1 MAKWNENTQLVNG
14 DNLLLYLVEGEDTDI
29 TTAKVI
35 AYATSCSLQ
44 VDSETI
50 DTSSKFSC
58 KWASNMGGK
67 ASYTISADALY
78 CQDGKTEE
86 GTVVDAVDGFT
97 FDKLLEYMVKGEQVR
112 WVLGEEKEHT
122 GTCDTNPHTL
132 NDKLTYYNGKA
143 VVTSVSLNA
152 GANEIASCSIT
163 LTGAGEIQI
172 NGSKIGTKDN
182 A

>member
-1 MAKWNENTQLVNG
+1 MANWNENAQLVNG
-14 DNLLLYLVEGEDTDI
+14 DNLLLYLTSDKT
-29 TTAKVI
+29 VI
-35 AYATSCSLQ
+35 AYATSCSIQ

-78 CQDGKTEE
+78 CQDTE
-86 GTVVDAVDGFT
+86 GAIS
-97 FDKLLEYMVKGEQVR
+97 FDKLLEYMVKGEQVE
-112 WVLGEEKEHT
+112 WYMGEEEEHT
-122 GTCDTNPHTL
+122 GTCETNPHTL
-132 NDKLTYYNGKA
+132 DTTKTYYNGKA

-152 GANEIASCSIT
+152 GANEIASCSIS
-163 LTGAGEIQI
+163 LSGAGEIQI
-172 NGSKIGTKDN
+172 NGKKVGEQ

>member
-1 MAKWNENTQLVNG
+1 MANWNENAQLING
-14 DNLLLYLVEGEDTDI
+14 DNFLLYLTSGHTV
-29 TTAKVI
+29 V

-78 CQDGKTEE
+78 CQDVE
-86 GTVVDAVDGFT
+86 GAIS
-97 FDKLLEYMVKGEQVR
+97 FDKLLEFMVSGEQIE
-112 WVLGEEKEHT
+112 WYMGEEEDYT
-122 GTCDTNPHTL
+122 GSCETNPHTL
-132 NDKLTYYNGKA
+132 DTTKTYYNGKA

-152 GANEIASCSIT
+152 GNNEIASCSIS

-172 NGSKIGTKDN
+172 NGAQIGATE
-182 A
+182 

>member
-1 MAKWNENTQLVNG
+1 MATWNENTQLVNG
-14 DNLLLYLVEGEDTDI
+14 DNLLLYLTSGQTV
-29 TTAKVI
+29 V

-78 CQDGKTEE
+78 CQDVE
-86 GTVVDAVDGFT
+86 GAIS
-97 FDKLLEYMVKGEQVR
+97 FDKLLEFMVKGEQID
-112 WVLGEEKEHT
+112 WYMGEEQEHT
-122 GTCDTNPHTL
+122 GTCETNPHTL
-132 NDKLTYYNGKA
+132 DTTKTYYNGKA
-143 VVTSVSLNA
+143 VVTSVSLEA
-152 GANEIASCSIT
+152 GNNEIASCSIS

-172 NGSKIGTKDN
+172 NGKKVGEQE
-182 A
+182 

>member
-1 MAKWNENTQLVNG
+1 MANWIENDQLVNG
-14 DNLLLYLVEGEDTDI
+14 DSFLLYLTSGQTV
-29 TTAKVI
+29 V

-78 CQDGKTEE
+78 CQEVAEGDGIS
-86 GTVVDAVDGFT
+86 
-97 FDKLLEYMVKGEQVR
+97 FDKLLEFMVKGDQID
-112 WVLGEEKEHT
+112 WYMGEEAAHD
-122 GTCDTNPHTL
+122 GTCETNPHTL
-132 NDKLTYYNGKA
+132 DTTKTYYNGKA
-143 VVTSVSLNA
+143 VVTSVSLEA
-152 GANEIASCSIT
+152 GNNEIASCSIT

-172 NGSKIGTKDN
+172 NGAKID
-182 A
+182 